1 MAIKGGVGSRNNIGR
16 AIGAFGDYLDPIQE
30 IEKRI
35 KQIEAINLKHGKV
48 TQETISKYKADL
60 EKKQQKEQEA
70 QEKKQLLELN
80 KQYGNIAQKFSA
92 NITLALSQAGETI
105 GKIVGTLS
113 GGINSYIQSYNTFL
127 SNITTRLQGTN
138 LSAQQ
143 MVRNV
148 SKNLGTSPYLKQTDM
163 INNLNKFVE
172 SGIAYNVELR
182 AYVATA
188 TSKIASTFN
197 AFDSSLL
204 RLIRIQQA
212 DSTVARLG
220 MESLLT
226 KFLNARYED
235 TSYLSSIGTGNIS
248 ANLLEAESLMG
259 YKGASE
265 FDYAVQR
272 WLGSMSALGVS
283 SNTINMLSQGLGYL
297 GSGNVSA
304 LSSNSALR
312 NLLVMAS
319 GGSYGSLLTGGLT
332 AQSASDIL
340 QNIVAFGQNI
350 AMSGN
355 NVVKSE
361 FASLFG
367 LSVSDLVSLLNI
379 TTNDVKE
386 ITSGIVKYETLR
398 QETSNQLATM
408 SKRTSAA
415 EMVSNVL
422 ANMTTSLSANIASN
436 PALLGLWTVA
446 GLMESSGLDI
456 PIPVPLVGTLS
467 TANLMKLGAIGGGG
481 LTSLINA
488 ASALGSG
495 NLAGTKISAWTDT
508 QVRGNGLATTGLIS
522 GTTTSTSAYMG
533 GYNEGMTQNT
543 FQEVQERGAEYTGT
557 AEEGDNL
564 AQIKKILEE
573 SIMLDVKNIYNLLDT
588 WNTKFTTS
596 RLFNF

>member
-1 MAIKGGVGSRNNIGR
+1 MSIKGGVGSRANIGR
-16 AIGAFGDYLDPIQE
+16 AIGATGDYLDPIQE

-35 KQIEAINLKHGKV
+35 KEIEKLNLKYGKT
-48 TQETISKYKADL
+48 TQENINKYKAGL
-60 EKKQQKEQEA
+60 EEKQRKENEA
-70 QEKKQLLELN
+70 KEKKQLLEIS
-80 KQYGNIAQKFSA
+80 KQYGNIAQKFSSS
-92 NITLALSQAGETI
+92 ITLALSNV
-105 GKIVGTLS
+105 GKTVNEIVGKFN
-113 GGINSYIQSYNTFL
+113 GGINSYIESYSNFL
-127 SNITTRLQGTN
+127 SSVTTRLQGTN
-138 LSAQQ
+138 LTAQQ
-143 MVRNV
+143 LVRNV
-148 SKNLGTSPYLKQTDM
+148 SKNLGTSPYLRQSDM

-304 LSSNSALR
+304 LSSNNALR

-319 GGSYGSLLTGGLT
+319 GGDYGSLLTGGLT
-332 AQSASDIL
+332 AQSASNIL
-340 QNIVAFGQNI
+340 QNIVSFGQSI
-350 AMSGN
+350 ASSGN

-379 TTNDVKE
+379 TTQDVKE
-386 ITSGIVKYETLR
+386 ITSGIVQYETLR
-398 QETSNQLATM
+398 QETTNQLATM

-422 ANMTTSLSANIASN
+422 ANMTTSLGANIASN
-436 PALLGLWTVA
+436 PALIGIWTVA
-446 GLMESSGLDI
+446 ELMEKSGLDI
-456 PIPVPLVGTLS
+456 SIPLPLMGGSLS
-467 TANLMKLGAIGGGG
+467 TANLMKLGAIGTGG
-481 LTSLINA
+481 LTSLVNA
-488 ASALGSG
+488 ASTLANG
-495 NLAGTKISAWTDT
+495 NLAGTKITAWTDT
-508 QVRGNGLATTGLIS
+508 QVRGNGLATTGLVS
-522 GTTTSTSAYMG
+522 GATTSTSAYMG
-533 GYNEGMTQNT
+533 GYSEDMTRNAFQQN
-543 FQEVQERGAEYTGT
+543 QENVSEYTGT
-557 AEEGDNL
+557 SEEDDI
-564 AQIKKILEE
+564 AKILKEQ
-573 SIMLDVKNIYNLLDT
+573 IAMDVRNIYNLLEQ